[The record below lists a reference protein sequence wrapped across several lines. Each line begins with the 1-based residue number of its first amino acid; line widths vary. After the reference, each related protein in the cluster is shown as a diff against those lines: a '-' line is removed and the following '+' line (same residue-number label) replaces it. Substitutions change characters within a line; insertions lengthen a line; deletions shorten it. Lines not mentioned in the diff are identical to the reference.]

1 MRPFTVREL
10 QWLLG
15 HQEPPCISIQLPT
28 HRHRPGSDQDPIR
41 YRGLVRKA
49 TELLA
54 AKHSARDV
62 REMLAPLEDLDDVT
76 FWRHSLDGLAVF
88 SSPEI
93 RVFYRLPV
101 TLPEVAVVSETF
113 HTKPLVRY
121 LHANRHYY
129 VLALSQND
137 VTLMGGTPHALEPVD
152 LSTLPE
158 SLADA
163 LGQDDDGHRQVT
175 VRGGMGGGQS
185 PVFHGHGPG
194 DEDRKDELA
203 KFFRAIDQKLVEFLR
218 DEKVPLV
225 LAGVGYYHPIYRE
238 VSRYPYLLDEGV
250 EGNVEREPADAIRAK
265 AWPLVERL
273 FAEEIEE
280 KLETFHS
287 QAARRRADTDPEAVA
302 QAVAHGRVRDLFVC
316 EERHLWGRLDR
327 DTGAVELR
335 LEQTDADDA
344 DILDDLAEMAL
355 MRGGDVWVL
364 SPDQMPEGASVAAI
378 FRY

>member
-1 MRPFTVREL
+1 
-10 QWLLG
+10 
-15 HQEPPCISIQLPT
+15 
-28 HRHRPGSDQDPIR
+28 
-41 YRGLVRKA
+41 
-49 TELLA
+49 
-54 AKHSARDV
+54 
-62 REMLAPLEDLDDVT
+62 
-76 FWRHSLDGLAVF
+76 
-88 SSPEI
+88 
-93 RVFYRLPV
+93 V

-113 HTKPLVRY
+113 HAKPLLGY

-129 VLALSQND
+129 VLALSQNE
-137 VTLMGGTPHALEPVD
+137 VTLLGGTPHALEPVD
-152 LSTLPE
+152 FSTLPE

-163 LGQDDDGHRQVT
+163 LGRQEGGRRQLT

-194 DEDRKDELA
+194 DEDRKEELS

-250 EGNVEREPADAIRAK
+250 EGNVEREPADVIRAK
-265 AWPLVERL
+265 AWPLVESL
-273 FAEEIEE
+273 FAEELA
-280 KLETFHS
+280 KKRETFHT
-287 QAARRRADTDPEAVA
+287 QAARRRADTDPEVVA

-327 DTGAVELR
+327 DTGAVELH
-335 LEQTDADDA
+335 LEQTGTRDS
-344 DILDDLAEMAL
+344 DILDDLAEMTL
-355 MRGGDVWVL
+355 LGGGEVWVL
-364 SPDQMPEGASVAAI
+364 SPDEMPEGASVAAI